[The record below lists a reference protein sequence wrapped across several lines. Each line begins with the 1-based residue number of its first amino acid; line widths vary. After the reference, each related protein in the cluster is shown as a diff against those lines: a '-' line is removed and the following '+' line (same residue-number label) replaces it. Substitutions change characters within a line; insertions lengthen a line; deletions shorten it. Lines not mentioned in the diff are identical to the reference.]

1 MSEGNLDVIRRG
13 YEAFGRGDINTLLE
27 SFDEQITWVTPGP
40 PELATSGRRTGRHEV
55 AQFFASV
62 NELFDIQRFEPKEF
76 LAQGDRVVVVGSETA
91 RARSTGNVIDVDWVH
106 VFTMRNG
113 RVVAFQ
119 EFFDTAAVVAA
130 LSAAHAAA

>member
-1 MSEGNLDVIRRG
+1 MSEDNLDVIRRG
-13 YEAFGRGDINTLLE
+13 YDAFGRGDINTLLE
-27 SFDEQITWVTPGP
+27 SFDEQVSWVTPGP
-40 PELATSGRRTGRHEV
+40 PELATSGRRTGRQEV
-55 AQFFASV
+55 AEFFVSV
-62 NELFDIQRFEPKEF
+62 NELFDIQRFEPKDF

-91 RARSTGNVIDVDWVH
+91 RARSTGNVIEVDWVH

-113 RVVAFQ
+113 KVVAFQ

>member
-1 MSEGNLDVIRRG
+1 MSQDNLDVIRRG
-13 YEAFGRGDINTLLE
+13 YDAFGRGDINTLLE
-27 SFDEQITWVTPGP
+27 SFDEQVSWVTPGP
-40 PELATSGRRTGRHEV
+40 PELATSGRRTGRQEV
-55 AQFFASV
+55 AEFFASV
-62 NELFDIQRFEPKEF
+62 NELFDIQRFEPKDF

-91 RARSTGNVIDVDWVH
+91 RARSTGNVIEVDWVH

-113 RVVAFQ
+113 KVVAFQ

>member
-1 MSEGNLDVIRRG
+1 MSEDNLGVIRRG
-13 YEAFGRGDINTLLE
+13 YDAFGRGDINTLLE
-27 SFDEQITWVTPGP
+27 SFDEQVSWVTPGP
-40 PELATSGRRTGRHEV
+40 PELATSGRRTGRQEV
-55 AQFFASV
+55 AEFFVSV

-91 RARSTGNVIDVDWVH
+91 RARPTGNVIEADWVH
-106 VFTMRNG
+106 VFTLRNG
-113 RVVAFQ
+113 KVVAFQ

>member
-1 MSEGNLDVIRRG
+1 MSQDNLDVIRRG
-13 YEAFGRGDINTLLE
+13 YDAFGRGDINTLLE
-27 SFDEQITWVTPGP
+27 SFDEQVSWVTPGP
-40 PELATSGRRTGRHEV
+40 PELATSGRRTGRQEV
-55 AQFFASV
+55 AEFFVSV
-62 NELFDIQRFEPKEF
+62 NELFDIQRFEPKDF

-91 RARSTGNVIDVDWVH
+91 RARSTGNVIEVDWVH

-113 RVVAFQ
+113 KVVAFQ

>member
-1 MSEGNLDVIRRG
+1 MSEDNLDVIRRG

-27 SFDEQITWVTPGP
+27 SFDEQVSWVTPGP
-40 PELATSGRRTGRHEV
+40 PELATSGRRTGRQEV
-55 AQFFASV
+55 AEFFVSV
-62 NELFDIQRFEPKEF
+62 NELFDIQRFEPKDF

-91 RARSTGNVIDVDWVH
+91 RARSTGNVIELDWVH

-113 RVVAFQ
+113 KVVAFQ